1 MKLLLLGETCA
12 NSFCAEEKWYI
23 ISRYYSESTLPHGL
37 RLFMAF
43 EIKSRDLLAR
53 IGRLETKSGVVETPI
68 LLPVVNPA
76 IQSIPP
82 KIMREEFGCTGLM
95 TNAYIIRKRSEAK
108 ATEIGIHRLL
118 DFDGVV
124 MTDSGA
130 YQLLIYGD
138 VPITNKDI
146 VQFQERIGTDI
157 GVILDVPTG
166 WGVSQ
171 QHARHTVEETLKRAK
186 ELAKIKTR
194 NDILWAGPVQGGAYL
209 ELVAES
215 AKRMG
220 MLPFQIHALGSP
232 TPVMEQYLFGTL
244 VDMIMAAKQNLPPDR
259 PLHLFGAG
267 HPFMFALAIALGC
280 DMFDSAA
287 YALYARQ
294 DRYMTST
301 RTLRLKEI
309 EYFPCSCARCTGT
322 NPANVRDMAKSQRQE
337 FLARHNL
344 YVSMTE
350 IKRVKQAIVEGRLW
364 EHLRMQSH
372 GHPALFSALKRLREY
387 GGFLESHSPVS
398 KSSGLFFYGTVDLI
412 RPEVLRHADRLK
424 DRYAPPKNAEVL
436 LLLPQTRTK
445 PFHKS
450 REHAQIIKGIEQT
463 HKDNRNLVH
472 VCTYAAPF
480 GVVPIEISEV
490 YPLSQHEVAL
500 PLDLETIKY
509 VAEQVGSY
517 IRRNHYHEVIL
528 LNDREAWGS
537 KIALAAK
544 SACKSKKISV
554 TVLNPTDPWDKLA
567 VDALFDAVQKAMGER
582 K

>member
-1 MKLLLLGETCA
+1 
-12 NSFCAEEKWYI
+12 
-23 ISRYYSESTLPHGL
+23 
-37 RLFMAF
+37 MAF
-43 EIKSRDLLAR
+43 EIKDRDLLAR
-53 IGRLETKSGVVETPI
+53 IGRLDTKSGVVETPI

-82 KIMREEFGCTGLM
+82 KVMREEFGCTALM

-108 ATEIGIHRLL
+108 ATDIGIHRLL
-118 DFDGVV
+118 DSDGVV

-166 WGVSQ
+166 WGVPQ
-171 QHARHTVEETLKRAK
+171 QYARHTVEETLKRAK

-194 NDILWAGPVQGGAYL
+194 NDILWTGPVQGGAYL

-215 AKRMG
+215 AKKMG
-220 MLPFQIHALGSP
+220 KLPFQIHALGSP

-244 VDMIMAAKQNLPPDR
+244 VDMIATAKPNLPPDR

-294 DRYMTST
+294 DRYMTNT

-309 EYFPCSCARCTGT
+309 KYFPCSCALCTRT
-322 NPANVRDMAKSQRQE
+322 NPADVRDMAKPKRQE
-337 FLARHNL
+337 FLTRHNL

-350 IKRVKQAIVEGRLW
+350 IKKVKQAIAEGRLW
-364 EHLRMQSH
+364 EHLKTQSL
-372 GHPALFSALKRLREY
+372 GHPALYSALQCLRKYSRYIETQ
-387 GGFLESHSPVS
+387 SPVS
-398 KSSGLFFYGTVDLI
+398 KSSGLFFYDAVDLA

-424 DRYAPPKNAEVL
+424 DRYAPSRNAEVL

-450 REHAQIIKGIEQT
+450 REHARIIKGIEQR
-463 HKDNRNLVH
+463 HKNKKGMVN

-480 GVVPIEISEV
+480 GVVPSELDEI

-500 PLDLETIKY
+500 PLDYETIKH
-509 VAEQVGSY
+509 VAEQVGDHIQRSCY
-517 IRRNHYHEVIL
+517 TKVIL
-528 LNDREAWGS
+528 LNDGENWGTE
-537 KIALAAK
+537 IA
-544 SACKSKKISV
+544 STVRSVCRSKKTPV
-554 TVLNPTDPWDKLA
+554 TVLNPTNPWDKSA
-567 VDALFDAVQKAMGER
+567 VNALSNAVQKALSEQT
-582 K
+582 